1 MLEYVFFHETPWRQ
15 FLEFVEQQGLSP
27 QSSVDDGEWTVM
39 LPEDLDEAL
48 DERIE
53 AKYDQCLEMNESL
66 VAEEEGMDH
75 VHKAGI
81 NVTLK
86 DGRVVQAAVDPKL
99 INRILDVITI
109 EELGELV
116 NAVADAV
123 ENPNDRPLCQ
133 R

>member
-1 MLEYVFFHETPWRQ
+1 MLEYVFFHETPWQ
-15 FLEFVEQQGLSP
+15 SFVEFAKRQGLSP
-27 QSSVDDGEWTVM
+27 ETSAEDGEWMVM

-48 DERIE
+48 DELIE
-53 AKYDQCLEMNESL
+53 AEYERCLEMNEHL
-66 VAEEEGMDH
+66 VAQEEGIDH
-75 VHKAGI
+75 VHRAGI
-81 NVTLK
+81 NVTLR
-86 DGRVVQAAVDPKL
+86 DGRVVQAGVDPAL
-99 INRILDVITI
+99 VNRILNVISI